1 MTTFAIT
8 VTLSDKEI
16 WALVQALEHHAA
28 VHYEWLL
35 KKFGGRERSIDG
47 ILHLCSV
54 ILRLRELTVYSPM
67 DPMVFSDDEVRM
79 VGKAIDDYKPCASG
93 KEATSAW
100 RANAPMASSR
110 PCLRRSCLAS
120 NMLMAAGRR
129 RAGLFLAMKP
139 RESQARF
146 GSRND
151 HWLVGGFRLH
161 HEREDLPSSKA
172 AAAGL

>member
-79 VGKAIDDYKPCASG
+79 VGKAIDDYTAVCEREGSNECLACECPYGELPPVLAAILPRLEYAYGGWTQTSGFIPGDEASG
-93 KEATSAW
+93 KPSTI
-100 RANAPMASSR
+100 
-110 PCLRRSCLAS
+110 
-120 NMLMAAGRR
+120 
-129 RAGLFLAMKP
+129 
-139 RESQARF
+139 
-146 GSRND
+146 
-151 HWLVGGFRLH
+151 WLK
-161 HEREDLPSSKA
+161 E
-172 AAAGL
+172 